1 MKKDKSHIREHYKLY
16 LHLAIAVLS
25 VALVKE
31 VFTLPIFNLALEK
44 YAAVATIVQ
53 AIAALGIAIQ
63 IYQSKSEIEADHERS
78 RREKSIDILTN
89 WSKSLTKENSIT
101 RKILDNLNEDQC
113 TNVLQ
118 QEEFKIHKKHE
129 PLLQQLFGQDL
140 DPAVDDFITVKPQQS
155 AALRWNAIT
164 YLNSLEF
171 TFVAWQYSV
180 VDRKI
185 IEDEF
190 QYLFN
195 PDSGSEVLKN
205 FRKASGGSGVFPAI
219 EIFSTHIT
227 QKNNEKLIQKSNVA

>member
-1 MKKDKSHIREHYKLY
+1 M
-16 LHLAIAVLS
+16 
-25 VALVKE
+25 

-227 QKNNEKLIQKSNVA
+227 QKNKEKLIQKSNVA